1 MRSQTPAKSPDEKRS
16 TFACAAAVA
25 ADSVS
30 GTSGAAATVF
40 AVSAPTCPAFVSVA
54 PSALPQAEHEAA
66 NTTAARGATNDFIAE
81 G

>member
-25 ADSVS
+25 AESVS
-30 GTSGAAATVF
+30 GTSPPEAVVLAATEL
-40 AVSAPTCPAFVSVA
+40 ACPMVDLDA
-54 PSALPQAEHEAA
+54 PSAMPQEEHAVA
-66 NTTAARGATNDFIAE
+66 NSTADKTAMNDLITE

>member
-25 ADSVS
+25 AESVS
-30 GTSGAAATVF
+30 GTSRPEAVVLAAIELARPMVDLD
-40 AVSAPTCPAFVSVA
+40 A
-54 PSALPQAEHEAA
+54 PSAMPHEEHAVA
-66 NTTAARGATNDFIAE
+66 NSTPDKTATNDLIAE